1 MFDPHSRIALPLPP
15 APGAEEHPSLDL
27 ANSRLELPAGRVVD
41 ALETPGAATAWLID
55 RGLMGAEQPLREYC
69 ASRLT
74 RLRAHVRELLRAAVA
89 DEPPGAASVT
99 ALNDAMRLTA
109 TARPVAWDE
118 RRGLHRVQAHP
129 TTLAVEYAMAQLAD
143 DAAALLTGPEAGLL
157 VHCEASSCNRF
168 LLRTHARRQ
177 WCSTRCGDRVRAARS
192 YARRA
197 ERAAAAE

>member
-1 MFDPHSRIALPLPP
+1 
-15 APGAEEHPSLDL
+15 
-27 ANSRLELPAGRVVD
+27 
-41 ALETPGAATAWLID
+41 
-55 RGLMGAEQPLREYC
+55 
-69 ASRLT
+69 
-74 RLRAHVRELLRAAVA
+74 
-89 DEPPGAASVT
+89 
-99 ALNDAMRLTA
+99 
-109 TARPVAWDE
+109 
-118 RRGLHRVQAHP
+118 
-129 TTLAVEYAMAQLAD
+129 MAQLAD